1 MTAQSFARDW
11 LQISDSVEKS
21 DLDTLYHLVK
31 MHANDL
37 ASAFYDT
44 LMQDPVA
51 HEFLNHTK
59 VHSHLHHSMQNWV
72 IKMCDPAAR
81 DRLHE
86 IYDEQ
91 IKIGDIHAR
100 MNVSVGLVLKG
111 ARLLKQT
118 FAQHVFAGD
127 LSVQERFNCL
137 KVFNGLIDLSM
148 EAMSAAY
155 TTSVSEKARSSE
167 AYRLFSLTE
176 NLATERERQRAAL
189 LDWESQFMFEAAIA
203 QDVKRLPAIQKSEFG
218 LWFRH
223 KARHAFDGLNET
235 QFINEALT
243 EIDEECL
250 PLLADPD
257 LPLTER
263 SSNIHRIRTMALNM
277 QTQLSSL
284 FNKSM
289 EIESGK
295 DVLTGLLNRRFLTS
309 ILTRE
314 VELSRKENKS
324 FSLASI
330 DIDHFKQINDEHGHE
345 TGDLLLVAFSQF
357 LQKQCR
363 GGDFI
368 FRMGGEEFLIL
379 MADANLP
386 QATIGMQRLLT
397 ALRNETFLLPNR
409 KVLSITVSIGL
420 STYDGHPDYQ
430 RLLRQSDRALYQ
442 AKQNGRNQLIT
453 L

>member
-1 MTAQSFARDW
+1 MAAQSFAKDW
-11 LQISDSVEKS
+11 LQISDSVQKS
-21 DLDTLYHLVK
+21 DIDTLYRLAQI
-31 MHANDL
+31 HANDL
-37 ASAFYDT
+37 ASVFYNT

-51 HEFLNHTK
+51 HEFLSHTK
-59 VHSHLHHSMQNWV
+59 VHSHLHPSMQNWI

-81 DRLHE
+81 QRVND

-91 IKIGDIHAR
+91 VKIGDIHAR

-223 KARHAFDGLNET
+223 KARHAFEGLDET
-235 QFINEALT
+235 QIINAALT

-250 PLLADPD
+250 PVLSDPEI
-257 LPLTER
+257 PLTKR
-263 SSNIHRIRTMALNM
+263 SSLIHRVRTVATCI
-277 QTQLSSL
+277 QTQLSNL

-289 EIESGK
+289 EVESGK
-295 DVLTGLLNRRFLTS
+295 DVLTGLLNRRFLSS

-314 VELSRKENKS
+314 VELSREEDKP

-330 DIDHFKQINDEHGHE
+330 DIDHFKQVNDEHGHE

-368 FRMGGEEFLIL
+368 FRMGGEEFLVL
-379 MADANLP
+379 MADANLT

-409 KVLSITVSIGL
+409 KAINITVSIGL
-420 STYDGHPDYQ
+420 STHDGHPDYQ